1 LFPKID
7 DPVAWNAQVLEI
19 CQTYRDALDLYRT
32 QGIHTVSIDE
42 QTGIQA
48 LERIAADLL
57 PQRGMIAR
65 REYEYIRHGTLA
77 LFGNLHIATGEI
89 LSPMVR
95 VTRTEEDFLENIDG
109 LVCTDPAAQWRFVT
123 DNLNTHA
130 SESLVRYIAAQC
142 GIETDLGAKGSHGIL
157 QSLQSRRDFLAD
169 KSHRIRFV
177 YTPKHCSWLN
187 QIEIWFGTLRRKLT
201 RYGSFSSLKDLG
213 DRIIRFIGYYNETM
227 AKPYRWTCDGKVL
240 CK

>member
-1 LFPKID
+1 MFPKID
-7 DPVAWNAQVLEI
+7 DPEAWNAQVLEI
-19 CQTYRDALDLYRT
+19 CDTYRDAIELYRT

-57 PQRGMIAR
+57 PQSGMIAR
-65 REYEYIRHGTLA
+65 REYEYIRHGTLG
-77 LFGNLHIATGEI
+77 LFGNLHIATGKI
-89 LSPMVR
+89 LSPMLR
-95 VTRTEEDFLENIDG
+95 ETRTEEDFLENIDG
-109 LVCTDPAAQWRFVT
+109 LVCTDAEAQWRFVT

-130 SESLVRYIAAQC
+130 SESLVLYIAKQC
-142 GIETDLGAKGSHGIL
+142 GIETDLGAKGRHGIL
-157 QSLQSRRDFLAD
+157 QSLQSRRDFLTD

-201 RYGSFSSLKDLG
+201 RYGSFSSLDDLG
-213 DRIIRFIGYYNETM
+213 DRIVRFIDYYNETM
-227 AKPYRWTCDGKVL
+227 AKPYRWTCDGTLL

>member
-1 LFPKID
+1 MFPKID
-7 DPVAWNAQVLEI
+7 DPEAWNAQVLEI
-19 CQTYRDALDLYRT
+19 CDTYRDAIELYRT

-57 PQRGMIAR
+57 PQSGMIAR
-65 REYEYIRHGTLA
+65 REYEYIRHGTLG
-77 LFGNLHIATGEI
+77 LFGNLHIATGKI
-89 LSPMVR
+89 LSPMLR
-95 VTRTEEDFLENIDG
+95 ETRTEEDFLENIDG
-109 LVCTDPAAQWRFVT
+109 LICTDAEAQWRFVT

-130 SESLVRYIAAQC
+130 SESLVLYIAEQC
-142 GIETDLGAKGSHGIL
+142 GIETDLGAKGRHGIL
-157 QSLQSRRDFLAD
+157 QSLQSRRDFLTD

-201 RYGSFSSLKDLG
+201 RFGSFSSLDDLG
-213 DRIIRFIGYYNETM
+213 DRIVRFIDYYNETM
-227 AKPYRWTCDGKVL
+227 AKPYRWTCDGTLL

>member
-7 DPVAWNAQVLEI
+7 EPKAWNAQVLEI
-19 CQTYRDALDLYRT
+19 CQTYRDAIELHRN

-48 LERIAADLL
+48 IERIAADLH
-57 PQRGMIAR
+57 PQSGMIAR
-65 REYEYIRHGTLA
+65 REYEYIRHGTLG
-77 LFGNLHIATGEI
+77 LFGNLHIATGKI
-89 LSPMVR
+89 LSPILR
-95 VTRTEEDFLENIDG
+95 ATRTEEDFLENIDG
-109 LVCTDPAAQWRFVT
+109 LVCTDAKAQWRFVT

-130 SESLVRYIAAQC
+130 SESLVLYIAEQC
-142 GIETDLGAKGSHGIL
+142 GIETDLGTKGSHGIL
-157 QSLQSRRDFLAD
+157 QSLESRRDFLTD

-201 RYGSFSSLKDLG
+201 RYGSFRSLDDLA
-213 DRIIRFIGYYNETM
+213 DRITRFIDYYNETM
-227 AKPYRWTCDGKVL
+227 AKPYRWTCDGTVL